1 MYKNKTKEKYMSIKK
16 INLLPH
22 KNNYFQKQIKK
33 PTLSDKFKQ
42 KLSKPEQ
49 TSVLD
54 NSEKL
59 STKDRKALSLA
70 HFTCTD
76 TNIDYYNSIFGRS
89 KPQNIGLART
99 LMRCLSSI
107 LNQKLS
113 LEDSIKKLNTYQELA
128 KINCT
133 KTFCL
138 KAFNQ
143 IKKDFG
149 YKDLNIPLKFAH
161 QHASNNASWNPT
173 QCVVTIYTNLAERL
187 DGNKKSNIIEYIL
200 HEFRHIRQT
209 EMAYRTSPEK
219 LLNAL
224 EEDLPRRL
232 VGTTLEQPK
241 ETLKKVAAGM
251 NKTLEELQNMLK
263 ELGLQKKVDYKLFIN
278 GKEQVF
284 DRAKAK
290 ENLDKTFGKL
300 KPFKENSIKYQYG
313 LNYIKGEATY
323 IPVSIDREAYKNG
336 ILEKDAYTSGDK
348 WHSIL
353 DITD

>member
-1 MYKNKTKEKYMSIKK
+1 MSIKK

-33 PTLSDKFKQ
+33 TTLSDKFKQ

-54 NSEKL
+54 DFEKL
-59 STKDRKALSLA
+59 SAKDRKALSLA

-89 KPQNIGLART
+89 KPRNIVLARM

-107 LNQKLS
+107 FSQKLS
-113 LEDSIKKLNTYQELA
+113 LEETIKKLNTYQELA

-138 KAFNQ
+138 KAFKQ

-149 YKDLNIPLKFAH
+149 YKDLDIPLKFAT
-161 QHASNNASWNPT
+161 QPKTNNTSWNAAWNPT
-173 QCVVTIYTNLAERL
+173 TCKVTIYTNLAEKL
-187 DGNKKSNIIEYIL
+187 DGIKKSNIIEYLL

-219 LLNAL
+219 LLNAF
-224 EEDLPRRL
+224 EEDFPRRL

-241 ETLKKVAAGM
+241 EILKKVAEGT
-251 NKTLEELQNMLK
+251 NKSLKEFQKKLK
-263 ELGLQKKVDYKLFIN
+263 ELGLQEKVDYKLFIN
-278 GKEQVF
+278 GKEQIF
-284 DRAKAK
+284 DRAKTK
-290 ENLDKTFGKL
+290 ENLDRTFGKL
-300 KPFKENSIKYQYG
+300 KPFRKNSIKYQYG

-323 IPVSIDREAYKNG
+323 IPASIDREAYRNG
-336 ILEKDAYTSGDK
+336 ILEKDAFKSGDK
-348 WHSIL
+348 WQSIIG
-353 DITD
+353 ITD

>member
-107 LNQKLS
+107 LSQKLS

-138 KAFNQ
+138 KAFKQ

-149 YKDLNIPLKFAH
+149 YKDLNIPLKFAKH
-161 QHASNNASWNPT
+161 TSNNAAWNPT
-173 QCVVTIYTNLAERL
+173 QCVVTIYTNLAEKL

-219 LLNAL
+219 LLNAF
-224 EEDLPRRL
+224 EEDYQRRI
-232 VGTTLEQPK
+232 VGNILNQPK
-241 ETLKKVAAGM
+241 ESLKKMAEGT
-251 NKTLEELQNMLK
+251 NKSLEEFQKMLK
-263 ELGLQKKVDYKLFIN
+263 ELGLREKVDYTMFIN

-336 ILEKDAYTSGDK
+336 ILEKDAYKSGDK